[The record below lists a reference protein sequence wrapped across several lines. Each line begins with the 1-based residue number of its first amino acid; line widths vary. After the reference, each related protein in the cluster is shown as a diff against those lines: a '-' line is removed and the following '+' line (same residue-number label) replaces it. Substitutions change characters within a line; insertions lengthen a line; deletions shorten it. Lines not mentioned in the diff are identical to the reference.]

1 MRGTS
6 HSSKSFLCTVENDST
21 LTCSEIPSSAPV
33 AQRQPVRTNVPT
45 NNYRQP
51 VRTNIPTN
59 LPQRNTN
66 TRNTTRSN
74 NINNNA
80 QRNTTRANVD
90 VNGTKANGTFFHP
103 ISGEELVYYGP
114 SFESV
119 KTPVASAQNCH
130 AKEKERC
137 ALEDDYIGRV
147 ESNLTNAV
155 NNKLIQYGFASGQ
168 TKGEVHSFVAGDAF
182 PATGS
187 SPAIPFTKDT
197 FFRMASGGKFVG
209 VTGLLKLIDRGVL
222 TGFERLS
229 EFFPAFA
236 NTKVMQAFNPTVYG
250 SPIPISD
257 LSLSFN
263 NAGNLAEMTIS
274 YGGSAFSVGDWVS
287 IEYGPVGVNGL
298 LPAGAIT
305 LPTVNGVPGFTVYNI
320 HQVTAVNPGVSITV
334 ILPSASA
341 GTGSGFGAHIVL
353 QKVDSA
359 TKRAARF
366 VLGNFTPVQPHIQNL
381 YYKLVDLQRPILIH
395 HVLNHTYGMSYFN
408 AALFYNSFGFS
419 EDDNLRNTQGGIL
432 NELGVFAAVSLNLN
446 PAVTNIQSW
455 VNNIAKVP
463 LLFQPGDKWSYG
475 PGLSILGGVVEKVT
489 GTPFEQYLKNEVLI
503 PLGMTNSGFHISP
516 SDTAKIANFPDE
528 YWNFAT
534 STNPGLAALGL
545 KSLSFFSSAPFNF
558 SLPDLVNKSFYNGT
572 SISLIDGGMY
582 STVNDFLKFQYMVIN
597 GGVGAN
603 GARILSKAMLLNL
616 SRNHIGQN
624 TIKNIFDG
632 VAGGQLNIKTPTVNL
647 AKWGLGVCV
656 TTGADTYARESSL
669 NGASRRSIAWLGA
682 FGTMWTI
689 DLANGISTHVGSN
702 TIGFAAGNT
711 TTQLIPDQTS
721 YELSRYQGK
730 LINLYHA
737 AFPCVCDNN
746 TNITSESDFLN

>member
-1 MRGTS
+1 MRTIS
-6 HSSKSFLCTVENDST
+6 DSPKTFLCKVESNSSR
-21 LTCSEIPSSAPV
+21 LVCSPMPNASNT
-33 AQRQPVRTNVPT
+33 AQRPIVQTVAARRMVKTSEPEK
-45 NNYRQP
+45 
-51 VRTNIPTN
+51 
-59 LPQRNTN
+59 
-66 TRNTTRSN
+66 SN
-74 NINNNA
+74 G
-80 QRNTTRANVD
+80 V
-90 VNGTKANGTFFHP
+90 FYHP
-103 ISGEELVYYGP
+103 ISGEELINYGP
-114 SFESV
+114 AFPTNPVSNRMQVSTSKKCHLKDV
-119 KTPVASAQNCH
+119 KDCDL
-130 AKEKERC
+130 EK
-137 ALEDDYIGRV
+137 DYLDAV
-147 ESNLTNAV
+147 ESNLTTAV
-155 NNKLIQYGFASGQ
+155 SSKLIQYGFASGQ
-168 TKGEVHSFVAGDAF
+168 TKGEFHSFVAGDAF

-236 NTKVMQAFNPTVYG
+236 NTKVLQQFSPYIYG
-250 SPIPISD
+250 APILIPAGN
-257 LSLSFN
+257 LEFN
-263 NAGNLAEMTIS
+263 NGGNLAEMTIN
-274 YGGSAFSVGDWVS
+274 YAGGAFAVNDYVS
-287 IEYGPVGVNGL
+287 LEYGSFSINPLASPGL
-298 LPAGAIT
+298 LSAGAIA
-305 LPTVNGVPGFTVYNI
+305 LPTVNGVPGFTIYNI
-320 HQVTAVNPGVSITV
+320 HKVTAVSASSITV
-334 ILPSASA
+334 VLPSASA
-341 GTGSGFGAHIVL
+341 GTGIGFGDKLVL
-353 QKVDSA
+353 QKVDA
-359 TKRAARF
+359 TTKRSARF
-366 VLGNFTPVQPHIQNL
+366 VLGNLTPVQPIIQTL

-395 HVLNHTYGMSYFN
+395 HVLNHTYGVAYFN
-408 AALFYNSFGFS
+408 AGLFYNSFGFS
-419 EDDNLRNTQGGIL
+419 EDANLRNTQAGIL
-432 NELGVFAAVSLNLN
+432 NELGVFPAISLNLN

-455 VNNIAKVP
+455 VNNIAQVP
-463 LLFQPGDKWSYG
+463 LLFQPGDKWCYG

-489 GTPFEQYLKNEVLI
+489 GTPFETYLKNEVLI
-503 PLGMTNSGFHISP
+503 PLGMYNTGFHISP

-534 STNPGLAALGL
+534 STSAGLAALGL
-545 KSLSFFSSAPFNF
+545 QSLTRFSTAPFNF
-558 SLPDLVNKSFYNGT
+558 TLPDLVNKSFYNGT
-572 SISLIDGGMY
+572 NISLIDGGLY

-624 TIKNIFDG
+624 NIKNIFDG
-632 VAGGQLNIKTPTVNL
+632 VVGAQLNIKTPTINL

-689 DLANGISTHVGSN
+689 DLANGITTHVGSN
-702 TIGFAAGNT
+702 TIGFASANDT
-711 TTQLIPDQTS
+711 VTLIPNQIS